1 MDDPMKYKTARQLIA
16 ALKKLPPD
24 MPVSFLPVA
33 SGWLGSS
40 SPLYAF
46 QVNVWSRKGNS
57 ARKPYPK
64 SAAAE
69 IYVSVEPR

>member
-24 MPVSFLPVA
+24 MPVSFLPVT
-33 SGWLGSS
+33 SGW
-40 SPLYAF
+40 PLYAF
-46 QVNVWSRKGNS
+46 QVNVWNRKGNS